1 MNRSAL
7 VTGAGG
13 FVGRWLVA
21 ALREEGWK
29 VHTLDR
35 RGPADFRGDL
45 ATLPLRGLPRVE
57 AVFHLAGFARP
68 AASLGAADETY
79 RANAIGT
86 ARLAHH
92 ARAER
97 FILAS
102 SCQVYGFPPRRVDE
116 SAPLRP
122 PNPYAASKLCAEAL
136 ARAARPDAVVLR
148 PFNHT
153 GPGQSPDYLC
163 PGLARQIAEAEA
175 GRRPPVLEVQDLAP
189 RRDFFDVR
197 DMARA
202 YRLAAERARPG
213 EIYNVTGGRAFSVE
227 EIVRILLS
235 LARIR
240 LRVRGRREEP
250 TLLSGD
256 ASKFRAAT
264 GWAPEIPL
272 RQTLADLLEHERARV
287 QLSAQLRQPALR
299 LRQK

>member
-1 MNRSAL
+1 MSRSAL

-13 FVGRWLVA
+13 FVGRWLIA
-21 ALREEGWK
+21 ALREAGWR
-29 VHTLDR
+29 VTTLDR

-45 ATLPLRGLPRVE
+45 AEMPLRGLPRVD

-68 AASLGAADETY
+68 AASLRAADETW
-79 RANAIGT
+79 RANAAGT
-86 ARLAHH
+86 ARLARH

-116 SAPLRP
+116 SAPPRP

-163 PGLARQIAEAEA
+163 PKIARRIALAEA
-175 GRRPPVLEVQDLAP
+175 GRVPPVLEIQDLAP

-197 DMARA
+197 DMAQA
-202 YRLAAERARPG
+202 YLRAAERARPG
-213 EIYNVTGGRAFSVE
+213 RTYNVTGGRAFSVE
-227 EIVRILLS
+227 EIVELFLA
-235 LARIR
+235 LARVR
-240 LRVRGRREEP
+240 LRVRGRRGEP

-256 ASKFRAAT
+256 ASKFRADT
-264 GWAPEIPL
+264 GWAPRIPF
-272 RQTLADLLEHERARV
+272 RRTLEDLLAYERARV
-287 QLSAQLRQPALR
+287 
-299 LRQK
+299 